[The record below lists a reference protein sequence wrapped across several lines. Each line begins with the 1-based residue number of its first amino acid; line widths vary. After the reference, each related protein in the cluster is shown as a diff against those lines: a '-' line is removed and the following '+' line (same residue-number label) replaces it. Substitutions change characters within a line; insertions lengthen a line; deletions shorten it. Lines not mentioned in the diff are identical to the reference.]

1 MRSAGAAHKNQK
13 RRRIVIALRAIVISS
28 KVERSLLQNGQLAKE
43 TLIALFNHRL
53 ILIPS

>member
-1 MRSAGAAHKNQK
+1 VVVRRIKIMK

-43 TLIALFNHRL
+43 TLIG
-53 ILIPS
+53 